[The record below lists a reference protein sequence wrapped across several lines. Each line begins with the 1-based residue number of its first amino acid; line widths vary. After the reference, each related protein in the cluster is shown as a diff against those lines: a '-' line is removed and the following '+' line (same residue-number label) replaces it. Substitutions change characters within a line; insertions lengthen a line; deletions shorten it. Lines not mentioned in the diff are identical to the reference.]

1 MMTKTIQIDGKEVK
15 FKASA
20 AIPRLYRIKF
30 GRDIL
35 LDLKRLEKSAKKVKS
50 GEQEEFEVTDL
61 EVFENVAYM
70 FAKHAAPDEVPQT
83 IDEWLEGFNTFSIY
97 EVLPEILELWG
108 VDTQTMVDAKKKVN
122 RLTVK

>member
-1 MMTKTIQIDGKEVK
+1 MMTKTIQIDGKEVP

-35 LDLKRLEKSAKKVKS
+35 LDLKRLEKSAKKVRA
-50 GEQEEFEVTDL
+50 GEKEEFEIADL

-70 FAKHAAPDEVPQT
+70 FAKHAAPDAVPQS

-108 VDTQTMVDAKKKVN
+108 LDTQTMVDAKKKVN
-122 RLTVK
+122 QLTAT

>member
-1 MMTKTIQIDGKEVK
+1 MMTKTIQIDGKDVK

-30 GRDIL
+30 GRDVLI
-35 LDLKRLEKSAKKVKS
+35 DLKQLEKSAKKVKT
-50 GEQEEFEVTDL
+50 GEQEEFEIADL

-70 FAKHAAPDEVPQT
+70 FAKHAAPDEVPQS

-97 EVLPEILELWG
+97 EVLPDILELWG
-108 VDTQTMVDAKKKVN
+108 VDTQTMVDAKKKVS
-122 RLTVK
+122 RLTAK